1 MPFIGLALLT
11 IDRTD
16 IIEITA
22 MISWIFLLL
31 PGPMYVHLSW
41 APRWRLLCMI
51 EDGRNPFESMTNEDK
66 DYDEFEVDE
75 SSEDTELMSVVD
87 DFEAE

>member
-1 MPFIGLALLT
+1 
-11 IDRTD
+11 
-16 IIEITA
+16 
-22 MISWIFLLL
+22 
-31 PGPMYVHLSW
+31 
-41 APRWRLLCMI
+41 
-51 EDGRNPFESMTNEDK
+51 MTNEDK